1 MPTKVDRVKAT
12 IFPVV
17 TYGCES
23 WIIRKLNT
31 KELTLSN
38 CGAGEHSFESPLDSK
53 EIKPVNLKGNQHLM
67 FIGRIDAEAVVPI
80 FWLPNVKSWLT
91 GNPDAGK
98 D

>member
-1 MPTKVDRVKAT
+1 ML
-12 IFPVV
+12 
-17 TYGCES
+17 
-23 WIIRKLNT
+23 LNCSAR
-31 KELTLSN
+31 EN
-38 CGAGEHSFESPLDSK
+38 SFESPLDSK